1 MYFSCHIIRRK
12 TRLSVWEN
20 IKALGTLTGENFLAR
35 LRLIAR
41 QVEIE
46 MEKNQDAL
54 NRVRED
60 YNDFK
65 DTVDF
70 RIEEQKRAYRNLNEK
85 KKFMEIALKN
95 LQDAVE
101 KWKEFETIKGILG
114 LAASFLVSAAGAVL
128 GQLDVGDLWDKEVE
142 WMEINILIMEIDK
155 MMKVIHKTFQDNI
168 KYGRLDLDEFEV
180 TKDYATSL
188 KLASYMK
195 SKTENFANLTRMANH
210 HIDTIE
216 RETGVAE
223 AREFQD
229 AIIATTDA
237 ASLFVNEVQCFKS
250 RNDNFPSN
258 HFISKGQFQIHFS
271 QLQVDSTF

>member
-1 MYFSCHIIRRK
+1 MYFSCHIIRRR

-237 ASLFVNEVQCFKS
+237 ASLFVNEVQ
-250 RNDNFPSN
+250 
-258 HFISKGQFQIHFS
+258 
-271 QLQVDSTF
+271 